1 MTPLTRAQLVLRYA
15 AVALAASS
23 WGTWPLILRRA
34 DAIAQMPTALTSTIV
49 MGVMTL
55 AAGAVVVVQRRRS
68 PGPQERPDRRAWA
81 GIAWLGVADALNF
94 VLFFAAYRT
103 TSVAIAVLTHYL
115 TPIFVAIAAP
125 LVLRERATPRTAVAV
140 AVSFAG
146 LLLLLGPWNAVKGA
160 NDGLGAALGAGS
172 AVFYA
177 TNVLVNKRL
186 GRAFRPSEL
195 VCFHGLVATPLL
207 ALFVP
212 REAWAAID
220 PNAFA
225 VLFVGAL
232 GPGAL
237 AGLLF
242 VWGLRDLPATHVS
255 TLTLLEP
262 LVAVIAGAVAF
273 GEHLATVALAGAALI
288 LAGAAVVVSQR
299 QLAK

>member
-1 MTPLTRAQLVLRYA
+1 MTSLTRAQIVLRYA

-34 DAIAQMPTALTSTIV
+34 DAIAPMPTALTSTIV
-49 MGVMTL
+49 MGVMTI
-55 AAGAVVVVQRRRS
+55 ASGAVVLVDRARS
-68 PGPQERPDRRAWA
+68 RAPSPRPNRRAWA

-103 TSVAIAVLTHYL
+103 TSVAIAVITHYL

-125 LVLRERATPRTAVAV
+125 LVLHERATRRTAVAV
-140 AVSFAG
+140 VVSFAG
-146 LLLLLGPWNAVKGA
+146 LLLLLGPWNAERHA
-160 NDGLGAALGAGS
+160 RDGLGAAFGAGS

-177 TNVLVNKRL
+177 ANVLVNKRL
-186 GRAFRPSEL
+186 GSAFRPSEL
-195 VCFHGLVATPLL
+195 VCFHGIVATPLL
-207 ALFVP
+207 AVFVP
-212 REAWAAID
+212 PDAWAAID
-220 PNAFA
+220 PHALA
-225 VLFVGAL
+225 VIVGGAL

-273 GEHLATVALAGAALI
+273 GEHLASLALAGAALI
-288 LAGAAVVVSQR
+288 LAGAAAVVSQR
-299 QLAK
+299 RLAK